1 MKLMKLNFKNN
12 NFSLINEILFKI
24 FYISIGIVLIIAFIS
39 YINTY
44 KSEKNKKLDE
54 LSYYVSERVR
64 VDSEIFKLAEDN
76 SKVFQKEFMKLYNSD
91 IKVTKDEFWSY
102 YFVDSQGATRM
113 KKEYFDGIYTKDGNY
128 IYGMSSFIG
137 NNQKVDDAD
146 FQRRL
151 VLSIKVLSKLGPAW
165 TNRFPNVSVAFPENA
180 GVLFYPGELWG
191 LNAKADLRMNELGV
205 IKSVNKKDNPER
217 KSIWSGLYYD
227 ETAQKWTISYMHPV
241 DFEGRHLITPGND
254 VYLSDLV
261 ERLIE
266 KSADGTYNFII
277 RKDGYLIAHPNNPDD
292 GKKLIGELSMD
303 KISIPLVKEAYGLI
317 QKNVG
322 QDYNKVKIIE
332 SKAYDSYFAV
342 GDFKETSWYLIRVLP
357 MKNIRNVAHLAAMK
371 VFIEG
376 MAILFTILFIVYYV
390 IKYQAERHLMKL
402 RQAAEAVGRGEYD
415 KVAEG
420 KIELPMEL
428 KNEIGLLSRSFYDM
442 SINIKNFKENLEG
455 IVEER
460 TKALEKANNEL
471 MKLSLLDG
479 LTGIYNRRAFD
490 KSINDVFLESKMKLG
505 TFSIMMIDIDF
516 FKSYNDRYGHTS
528 GDEIIKMVANTF
540 KDNVR
545 KEGRVFRYGG
555 EEFIAIF
562 YNLEI
567 NMAKKV
573 GEGIIKAIQNLNV
586 PHEESPYEVIT
597 VSAGIAEYK
606 NTFNSPEEI
615 IKVVDKK
622 LYMAKGKGRNCLEI

>member
-1 MKLMKLNFKNN
+1 
-12 NFSLINEILFKI
+12 
-24 FYISIGIVLIIAFIS
+24 
-39 YINTY
+39 
-44 KSEKNKKLDE
+44 
-54 LSYYVSERVR
+54 
-64 VDSEIFKLAEDN
+64 
-76 SKVFQKEFMKLYNSD
+76 
-91 IKVTKDEFWSY
+91 
-102 YFVDSQGATRM
+102 M

-165 TNRFPNVSVAFPENA
+165 TNHFPNVSVAFPENA
-180 GVLFYPGELWG
+180 SVLFYPGEPWG

-217 KSIWSGLYYD
+217 KSVWSGLYYD

-241 DFEGRHLITPGND
+241 DLEGRHLITPGND

-261 ERLIE
+261 ERLTE
-266 KSADGTYNFII
+266 KSANGTYNFIM

-292 GKKLIGELSMD
+292 GKKLIGELSID
-303 KISIPLVKEAYGLI
+303 KINIPLVKEAYGLI

-332 SKAYDSYFAV
+332 GKAYDSYFAV
-342 GDFKETSWYLIRVLP
+342 GDMKEPNWYLIRVLP
-357 MKNIRNVAHLAAMK
+357 MENIRKIAHLAAIK

-390 IKYQAERHLMKL
+390 MKYQGERHLMKL

-415 KVAEG
+415 KVAGGE
-420 KIELPMEL
+420 IELPIEL

-460 TKALEKANNEL
+460 TKALEKANNDL

-479 LTGIYNRRAFD
+479 LTGIHNRRAFD
-490 KSINDVFLESKMKLG
+490 KSINDVFLEAKMKLG
-505 TFSIMMIDIDF
+505 TFSVMMIDIDF
-516 FKSYNDRYGHTS
+516 FKSYNDRYGHTD
-528 GDEIIKMVANTF
+528 GDEIIKKVANTF
-540 KDNVR
+540 KDNIR
-545 KEGRVFRYGG
+545 KEDRVFRYGG
-555 EEFIAIF
+555 EEFIVIF
-562 YNLEI
+562 NNLEI
-567 NMAKKV
+567 DMAKKV
-573 GEGIIKAIQNLNV
+573 GDEIIKAVQNLNI

-597 VSAGIAEYK
+597 VSAGITEYS
-606 NTFNSPEEI
+606 NTFNGPEEI
-615 IKVVDKK
+615 IKVADKK
-622 LYMAKGKGRNCLEI
+622 LYMAKEKGRNCLEI

>member
-1 MKLMKLNFKNN
+1 MKLNFKNK
-12 NFSLINEILFKI
+12 NFSLINEILFKV
-24 FYISIGIVLIIAFIS
+24 FYISIGIVSILAFIS
-39 YINTY
+39 YISVY
-44 KSEKNKKLDE
+44 ESEKNKRLEE
-54 LSYYVSERVR
+54 LSSYVPERVR

-76 SKVFQKEFMKLYNSD
+76 SKVFEKEFMKLYNSD

-180 GVLFYPGELWG
+180 SVLFYPGEPWG

-217 KSIWSGLYYD
+217 TSVWSGLYYD

-261 ERLIE
+261 ERLTE
-266 KSADGTYNFII
+266 KSADGTYNFIM

-292 GKKLIGELSMD
+292 GKKLIGELSID
-303 KISIPLVKEAYGLI
+303 KINIPLVKEAYGLI

-342 GDFKETSWYLIRVLP
+342 GDMKEPNWYLIRVLP
-357 MKNIRNVAHLAAMK
+357 MENIRKIAHLAAIK
-371 VFIEG
+371 VFIDG

-390 IKYQAERHLMKL
+390 MKYQGERHLRKL

-415 KVAEG
+415 KVAGGE
-420 KIELPMEL
+420 IELPMEL
-428 KNEIGLLSRSFYDM
+428 KNEIGLLSRSFFDM

-460 TKALEKANNEL
+460 TKALEKANNDL

-479 LTGIYNRRAFD
+479 LTGIHNRRAFD
-490 KSINDVFLESKMKLG
+490 KSINDVFLEAKMKLG
-505 TFSIMMIDIDF
+505 TFSVMMMDIDF
-516 FKSYNDRYGHTS
+516 FKSYNDRYGHTD
-528 GDEIIKMVANTF
+528 GDEIIKKVANTF
-540 KDNVR
+540 KDNIR
-545 KEGRVFRYGG
+545 KEDRVFRYGG
-555 EEFIAIF
+555 EEFIIIF
-562 YNLEI
+562 NNLEI
-567 NMAKKV
+567 DMAKKV
-573 GEGIIKAIQNLNV
+573 GDKIIKAVQNLNI
-586 PHEESPYEVIT
+586 PHEESSYEVIT
-597 VSAGIAEYK
+597 VSAGITEYN
-606 NTFNSPEEI
+606 NTFNGPEEI
-615 IKVVDKK
+615 IKVADKK
-622 LYMAKGKGRNCLEI
+622 LYMAKEKGRNCLEI

>member
-1 MKLMKLNFKNN
+1 MKLNLKNK
-12 NFSLINEILFKI
+12 NFSLINEILFKV
-24 FYISIGIVLIIAFIS
+24 FYISIGIVSILAFIS
-39 YINTY
+39 YISVY
-44 KSEKNKKLDE
+44 ESEKNKRLEE
-54 LSYYVSERVR
+54 LSSYVSERVR
-64 VDSEIFKLAEDN
+64 VDSEIFKLAEDK
-76 SKVFQKEFMKLYNSD
+76 SKVFEKEFMKLYNSG
-91 IKVTKDEFWSY
+91 IKVSKDEFWSY

-180 GVLFYPGELWG
+180 SVLFYPGEPWG

-217 KSIWSGLYYD
+217 KSVWSGLYYD

-261 ERLIE
+261 ERLTE
-266 KSADGTYNFII
+266 RSANGTYNFIM

-292 GKKLIGELSMD
+292 GKKLIGELSID
-303 KISIPLVKEAYGLI
+303 KINIPLVKEAYGLI

-332 SKAYDSYFAV
+332 GKAYDSYFAV
-342 GDFKETSWYLIRVLP
+342 GDMKEPNWYLIRVLP
-357 MKNIRNVAHLAAMK
+357 MENIRKIAHLAAIK

-390 IKYQAERHLMKL
+390 MKYQGERHLMKL

-420 KIELPMEL
+420 EIELPIEL

-460 TKALEKANNEL
+460 TKALEKANNDL

-479 LTGIYNRRAFD
+479 LTGIHNRRAFD
-490 KSINDVFLESKMKLG
+490 KSINDVFLEAKMKLG
-505 TFSIMMIDIDF
+505 TFSVMMIDIDF
-516 FKSYNDRYGHTS
+516 FKSYNDRYGHTD
-528 GDEIIKMVANTF
+528 GDEIIKKVANTF
-540 KDNVR
+540 KDNIR
-545 KEGRVFRYGG
+545 KEDRVFRYGG
-555 EEFIAIF
+555 EEFIVIF
-562 YNLEI
+562 NNLEI
-567 NMAKKV
+567 DMAKKV
-573 GEGIIKAIQNLNV
+573 GDEIIKAVQNLNI

-597 VSAGIAEYK
+597 VSAGITEYN
-606 NTFNSPEEI
+606 NTFNGPEEI
-615 IKVVDKK
+615 IKVADKK
-622 LYMAKGKGRNCLEI
+622 LYMAKEKGRNCLEI

>member
-1 MKLMKLNFKNN
+1 MKLNLKNK
-12 NFSLINEILFKI
+12 NFSLINEILFKV
-24 FYISIGIVLIIAFIS
+24 FYISIGIVSILAFIS
-39 YINTY
+39 YISVY
-44 KSEKNKKLDE
+44 ESEKNKRLEE
-54 LSYYVSERVR
+54 LSSYVSERVR

-76 SKVFQKEFMKLYNSD
+76 SKVFEKEFMKLYNSG
-91 IKVTKDEFWSY
+91 IKVSKDEFWSY

-180 GVLFYPGELWG
+180 SVLFYPGEPWG

-217 KSIWSGLYYD
+217 KSVWSGLYYD

-261 ERLIE
+261 ERLTE
-266 KSADGTYNFII
+266 RSANGTYNFIM

-292 GKKLIGELSMD
+292 GKKLIGELSID
-303 KISIPLVKEAYGLI
+303 KINIPLVKEAYGLI

-332 SKAYDSYFAV
+332 GKAYDSYFAV
-342 GDFKETSWYLIRVLP
+342 GDMKEPNWYLIRVLP
-357 MKNIRNVAHLAAMK
+357 MENIRKIAHLAAIK

-390 IKYQAERHLMKL
+390 MKYQGERHLMKL

-420 KIELPMEL
+420 EIELPIEL

-460 TKALEKANNEL
+460 TKALEKANNDL

-479 LTGIYNRRAFD
+479 LTGIHNRRAFD
-490 KSINDVFLESKMKLG
+490 KSINDVFLEAKMKLG
-505 TFSIMMIDIDF
+505 TFSVMMIDIDF
-516 FKSYNDRYGHTS
+516 FKSYNDRYGHTD
-528 GDEIIKMVANTF
+528 GDEIIKKVANTF
-540 KDNVR
+540 KDNIR
-545 KEGRVFRYGG
+545 KEDRVFRYGG
-555 EEFIAIF
+555 EEFIVIF
-562 YNLEI
+562 NNLEI
-567 NMAKKV
+567 DMAKKV
-573 GEGIIKAIQNLNV
+573 GDEIIKAVHNLNI

-597 VSAGIAEYK
+597 VSAGITEYN
-606 NTFNSPEEI
+606 NTFNGPEEI
-615 IKVVDKK
+615 IKVADKK
-622 LYMAKGKGRNCLEI
+622 LYMAKEKGRNCLEI